1 MYSPKQFKLKKLITA
16 SLLGLVVTSFAVQA
30 SAQTI
35 QVKGVATVSDTESQI
50 AIDAAR
56 YEAIA
61 DSLRQ
66 LTLSQPNR
74 VLSSTLV
81 GTNQQLHDSTYI
93 ASQVP
98 LKALKIIHEGLL
110 GGVYQVTA
118 QANVGLPTFD
128 QQCTP
133 NQGLKHTVG
142 IAINNRIDYE
152 SDYQP
157 SFDAPALLL
166 HALESLKR
174 SLQQEA
180 TLVVKE
186 RHYFKHHREN
196 PYNAA
201 YLNHREVQD
210 EQLIELSIE
219 TQPNGTKNSSSFTL
233 NTVHSINAAGLLPV
247 KLTAPKTLS
256 YETYRLSVKLN
267 DSETLSSPTFSADAN
282 LNQVESWIASIRD
295 NVKQSISCQ
304 PVTFTVTPRKDGR
317 VKLAAGKELGITAG
331 QQLLLLDKTSGLK
344 IDLSDINK
352 ANFGLYSVE
361 KVSKNHAILKVE
373 PGSLSVTATGKK
385 VVIPF

>member
-1 MYSPKQFKLKKLITA
+1 MYSTKQLKLKKLFTA

-30 SAQTI
+30 SAQRI

-118 QANVGLPTFD
+118 QAYVGLPTFD
-128 QQCTP
+128 QQCTS

-142 IAINNRIDYE
+142 IAINNR

-157 SFDAPALLL
+157 GFDAPALLL

-174 SLQQEA
+174 SLQQDT

-186 RHYFKHHREN
+186 RHYLKHHREN

-201 YLNHREVQD
+201 YLNLREVQD

-219 TQPNGTKNSSSFTL
+219 TQSNGTKNSSSFTL

-256 YETYRLSVKLN
+256 DETYRLSVKLN

-295 NVKQSISCQ
+295 KVKQSISCQ

-317 VKLAAGKELGITAG
+317 VKLAAGKELGITVG